1 MAFFITG
8 KKKKEKKTDFCF
20 LLFCPSFSVIRWR
33 YIELKPFN
41 SGHYHAGQVYRTLRV
56 KLKSTTGKGACY
68 ISV

>member
-8 KKKKEKKTDFCF
+8 KKKKEKKTAFFFFYFVLHSLWSGGD
-20 LLFCPSFSVIRWR
+20 
-33 YIELKPFN
+33 IELKPFN